1 MQNVQRDI
9 PGRYRE
15 RLTPPLWV
23 FAAAAVT
30 GPMAALVVVPIDP
43 SLSLAAG
50 VLISLA
56 VIAGLVA
63 GSPVIEV
70 GDGTLRAGRA
80 HIAVHWL
87 GAPTAFRGAEAR
99 TQRGPGLDPR
109 SWHLIRGGV
118 DALLVVPIADPDDP
132 VTSWVLSTR
141 TPDRL
146 AAALARAAA
155 RPRTPGR

>member
-43 SLSLAAG
+43 SLSLVAG
-50 VLISLA
+50 VLVSLA
-56 VIAGLVA
+56 VIAALVA

-70 GDGTLRAGRA
+70 ADGSLRAGRA
-80 HIAVHWL
+80 HIDVRWL
-87 GAPTAFRGAEAR
+87 GVPAEFHGAEAR
-99 TQRGPGLDPR
+99 AQRGPGLDAR

-118 DALLVVPIADPDDP
+118 DALVVVPVTDPDDP
-132 VTSWVLSTR
+132 VTSWVISTR

-146 AAALARAAA
+146 AAAIARAAA
-155 RPRTPGR
+155 TPRTPGR